1 MTKSP
6 PPNSPYAGRWVARV
20 RQKIIAHGGT
30 PEQARHAVKKSRHK
44 EKPEITYM
52 PIPFTFPP
60 LLSDVVD
67 ALPADQPLYLIG
79 GALRDMLLGRISHDL
94 DFGLPTLNKPSEA
107 LKVARQIANKI
118 GAAYYPLD
126 SERGAARLVLINENG
141 TRDVLDFA
149 AFRGKTLEEDLR
161 GRDFTLNAIAL
172 DARSQKLHDPL
183 GGAADLRAKVLRTC
197 SPTSLSDDPVRI
209 LRAVRLAA
217 NFQFKILPETR
228 KAMKE
233 AVSSLAETSIERQR
247 DEFFK
252 ILEGEQPATA
262 LRALEMLG
270 ILPEFLPELAT
281 LKGTVQSAPHVNDVW
296 AHTLSAMGHLESMLA
311 ALSPEYDSS
320 KASEF
325 HNGLLVLKLG
335 RYREQF
341 AKHFAENLTT
351 DRSLYGLLFFAALYH
366 DVAKPLTSKSE
377 NDGRIRFLGHE
388 VEGGEMV
395 AERARK
401 LHLSN
406 DEVDRLKR
414 IVRGH
419 LRLHF
424 MARRM
429 LEQREQDES
438 GERSGNPSRRTIYR
452 FFRDTREAGVDVI
465 LLSLADLRATYE
477 HSLPEDLWAAELDVA
492 RLLLEN
498 YWERPAE
505 TVKPPSFLDG
515 HEVMEAFELHPS
527 PIVGALLE
535 AIREAQAMGEIADK
549 KAALNFG
556 KKWLEENK

>member
-1 MTKSP
+1 MPKSP
-6 PPNSPYAGRWVARV
+6 PPNSPYAGRWVACV

-44 EKPEITYM
+44 EKPEIIYM
-52 PIPFTFPP
+52 PLPLSLPP

-67 ALPADQPLYLIG
+67 ALPEDQPLYLIG
-79 GALRDMLLGRISHDL
+79 GAVRDMLLGRTSHDL
-94 DFGLPTLNKPSEA
+94 DFGLPTFNKPADA

-126 SERGAARLVLINENG
+126 SERGAARLVLIHENG

-149 AFRGKTLEEDLR
+149 AFRGENLEEDLR

-172 DARSQKLHDPL
+172 DTRSQKLYDPL

-197 SPTSLSDDPVRI
+197 SPTSISNDPVRI

-217 NFQFKILPETR
+217 NFGFKILPETR
-228 KAMKE
+228 KAMKD
-233 AVSSLAETSIERQR
+233 AVSGLSETSVERQR

-252 ILEGEQPATA
+252 ILEGKQPATA

-270 ILPEFLPELAT
+270 ILPEFLPELAA
-281 LKGTVQSAPHVNDVW
+281 LKGANQSAPHVNDVW
-296 AHTLSAMGHLESMLA
+296 AHTLSAMRHLESMLS
-311 ALSPEYDSS
+311 ALPPEYDSS
-320 KASEF
+320 KAAEF

-341 AKHFAENLTT
+341 AKHFTENLTT
-351 DRSLYGLLFFAALYH
+351 DRSLYGLLFLAVLYH
-366 DVAKPLTSKSE
+366 DVAKPVTSKTE
-377 NDGRIRFLGHE
+377 GDGRIRFFGHE

-419 LRLHF
+419 LRVHD

-429 LEQREQDES
+429 LEQRKQAQGE
-438 GERSGNPSRRTIYR
+438 ERSGNPSRRTIYR
-452 FFRDTREAGVDVI
+452 FFRDMREAGVDIV

-477 HSLPEDLWAAELDVA
+477 HSLPEDLWKAELDVC
-492 RLLLEN
+492 RVLLEN

-515 HEVMEAFELHPS
+515 HEVMKAFELSPS

-535 AIREAQAMGEIADK
+535 AIREAQATGEITEK
-549 KAALNFG
+549 IEALTFG
-556 KKWLEENK
+556 KKWLEEKK

>member
-30 PEQARHAVKKSRHK
+30 PEQACHAVKKSRHK
-44 EKPEITYM
+44 EKPEIIYM
-52 PIPFTFPP
+52 PLPLSLPP

-67 ALPADQPLYLIG
+67 ALPEDQPLYLIG
-79 GALRDMLLGRISHDL
+79 GAVRDMLLGRTSHDL
-94 DFGLPTLNKPSEA
+94 DFGLPTFNKPADA

-126 SERGAARLVLINENG
+126 SERGAARLVLIHENG

-149 AFRGKTLEEDLR
+149 AFRGENLEEDLR

-172 DARSQKLHDPL
+172 DTRSQKLYDPL

-197 SPTSLSDDPVRI
+197 SPMSLSNDPVRI

-217 NFQFKILPETR
+217 NFGFKILPETR
-228 KAMKE
+228 NAMKD
-233 AVSSLAETSIERQR
+233 AVSGLSETSVERQR

-252 ILEGEQPATA
+252 ILEGKQPATA

-270 ILPEFLPELAT
+270 ILPEFLPELAA
-281 LKGTVQSAPHVNDVW
+281 LKGTNQSAPHVNDVW
-296 AHTLSAMGHLESMLA
+296 AHTLSAMRHLESMLS

-320 KASEF
+320 KAAEF

-341 AKHFAENLTT
+341 AKHFTENLTT
-351 DRSLYGLLFFAALYH
+351 DRSLYGLLFLAVLYH
-366 DVAKPLTSKSE
+366 DVAKPVTSKTES
-377 NDGRIRFLGHE
+377 DGRIRFFGHE

-419 LRLHF
+419 LRVHD

-429 LEQREQDES
+429 LEQRKQAQGE
-438 GERSGNPSRRTIYR
+438 ERSGNPSRRTIYR
-452 FFRDTREAGVDVI
+452 FFRDMREAGVDII

-477 HSLPEDLWAAELDVA
+477 HSLPEDLWKAELDVC
-492 RLLLEN
+492 RVLLEN

-515 HEVMEAFELHPS
+515 HEVMKAFELSPS

-535 AIREAQAMGEIADK
+535 AIREAQATGEITEK
-549 KAALNFG
+549 IEALTFG
-556 KKWLEENK
+556 KKWLKEKK